1 MSEEKNKDALLAVAA
16 ILRECQSSQ
25 KRAVLKRNVG
35 ETLETAKNVSWFY
48 YLAYRHE
55 QYHNSAL
62 FLVAT
67 LIAQDKK
74 AIEAFGKSEKVPW
87 APLNLGASLDAVEKL
102 DDAKAHEARLKI
114 KLDPHRRESR
124 YERRLRLLL
133 DADLE
138 RDGSGELA
146 FRLRQCV
153 TIILQKDGLIHWPQL
168 LMDIDRW
175 GLPSKSVQ
183 KEWAKAFYGSA
194 PNDDSNTNNDAN
206 NAPEREKE

>member
-1 MSEEKNKDALLAVAA
+1 MSEDKNTDALLAVAA

-55 QYHNSAL
+55 KFSNSLL
-62 FLVAT
+62 FLAAT

-74 AIEAFGKSEKVPW
+74 TIEAFGKAEKVPGG
-87 APLNLGASLDAVEKL
+87 PRNLGATLDLLERL
-102 DDAKAHEARLKI
+102 DDSDAHKKRLMI
-114 KLDPHRRESR
+114 KPDPARRESR

-138 RDGSGELA
+138 RDGSGELT

-153 TIILQKDGLIHWPQL
+153 TIVLQKDGLINWPQL
-168 LMDIDRW
+168 LADIDRW

-194 PNDDSNTNNDAN
+194 PSDDTNTNHDA
-206 NAPEREKE
+206 PDGEKE

>member
-1 MSEEKNKDALLAVAA
+1 MSADKNTDALLAVAA
-16 ILRECQSSQ
+16 IMRECQSSQ

-35 ETLETAKNVSWFY
+35 ETLESAKNVSWFY
-48 YLAYRHE
+48 YTALQQEKFNNAV
-55 QYHNSAL
+55 L

-67 LIAQDKK
+67 LIAQDKR
-74 AIEAFGKSEKVPW
+74 AIEAFGKNEKVPW
-87 APLNLGASLDAVEKL
+87 GPRNLGATLDVLERA
-102 DDAKAHEARLKI
+102 DDPDAHKKRLMAKP
-114 KLDPHRRESR
+114 DPARRESR

-153 TIILQKDGLIHWPQL
+153 TIVLQKDGQIHWPQL
-168 LMDIDRW
+168 LEDVERW
-175 GLPSKSVQ
+175 GLPSKQVQ

-194 PNDDSNTNNDAN
+194 PSDDTNTNNDA
-206 NAPEREKE
+206 PDGEKE